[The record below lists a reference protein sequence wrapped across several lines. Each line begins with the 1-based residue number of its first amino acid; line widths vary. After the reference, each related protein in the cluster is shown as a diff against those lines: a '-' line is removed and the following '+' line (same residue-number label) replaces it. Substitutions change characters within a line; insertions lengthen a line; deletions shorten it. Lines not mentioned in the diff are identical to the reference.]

1 LFEEAS
7 FGYVSVYIKRH
18 GSTYIE
24 MSASGDDED
33 DGGTGYGSYPRHA
46 GLPPRH
52 PMRDIDYQYRNSQ
65 DLIDPNSGLLR
76 YVHALPNLYPGPP
89 SDFVPWDV
97 HEVPP
102 TDAFPEDPVEL
113 GEGLND
119 SSPYRIAFAHNPK
132 APMLSAQTYDAILGQ
147 ARAERRVAR
156 HPTTREPLGELNPY
170 LVYYE
175 HGAAS
180 DQSSPMTTSSRGS
193 GYLTDSSGSSN
204 GGSRRHYDGQRTR
217 SGRTFFESAPL
228 PSDLLQVRM
237 GGVDDANSS
246 SSSHTSSSGSSSRSI
261 PIARGHIW
269 RPKNRDPS
277 FEPRTP
283 YPVRPEE
290 DIAFGLESSL
300 EEEEAHATTELEDHF
315 QGLSHQDYLYP
326 HQYGHTPGN
335 SDVDD
340 GFVDHVEVHGG
351 YYVQDA
357 PDDTELTYVQPSFSV
372 FTAHPLKRP
381 HKRFLRTN
389 GDEPHPPPSPSHLHV
404 WDSDQGDDLDVHALQ
419 QQRKKPRD
427 TTGTVKDK
435 RF

>member
-1 LFEEAS
+1 
-7 FGYVSVYIKRH
+7 
-18 GSTYIE
+18 
-24 MSASGDDED
+24 M
-33 DGGTGYGSYPRHA
+33 
-46 GLPPRH
+46 
-52 PMRDIDYQYRNSQ
+52 
-65 DLIDPNSGLLR
+65 
-76 YVHALPNLYPGPP
+76 
-89 SDFVPWDV
+89 PWDI
-97 HEVPP
+97 HAVPP

-119 SSPYRIAFAHNPK
+119 SSPYRIAFANNSR
-132 APMLSAQTYDAILGQ
+132 APMLSAETYDAILGQ

-193 GYLTDSSGSSN
+193 GYLTDSSSSST
-204 GGSRRHYDGQRTR
+204 SRRHYDEQRTR

-246 SSSHTSSSGSSSRSI
+246 SFSSSHTSSSGSSSRSI

-277 FEPRTP
+277 FDPRTP

-290 DIAFGLESSL
+290 DALDLESMSR
-300 EEEEAHATTELEDHF
+300 EEEEDEEAHAATTEELEARF
-315 QGLSHQDYLYP
+315 QGLSHLHQDYLSYP
-326 HQYGHTPGN
+326 HLQGHTPGN

-340 GFVDHVEVHGG
+340 GFVDRVEVHGG

-357 PDDTELTYVQPSFSV
+357 PDDKELTYVQPNFSV

-381 HKRFLRTN
+381 HKRFLRTK
-389 GDEPHPPPSPSHLHV
+389 GDEPLHAPPPHLLV

-419 QQRKKPRD
+419 QQRKKPKD
-427 TTGTVKDK
+427 TTGTFMKDK